1 MADYGQRTRLVFLLV
16 YTVILFLTSRYAL
29 GSWLPPASE
38 EGIWFYSGLVSLLLG
53 NLITTPFFTKP
64 ADSIS
69 YAVAALSSVLPASV
83 SSTIMDDRL
92 AQILWFA
99 TVVYLLGI
107 AVSGI
112 LSISLKDSRN
122 SVCRRTAKSL
132 AVLCDSLGTAQF
144 VFSITFSFAL
154 IAFHRESMHEFL
166 CIAAAGAVV
175 VMFRP
180 LETLV
185 RLGYRI
191 WCIWS
196 AREHGVERLGE
207 VVGHQLPGVVLIR
220 HEPTRSVEFGQPLG
234 VRADDGKVG
243 LAMALDY
250 VGIVDELWLRA
261 LHVEMPPEERSE
273 LIARVSLSDP
283 GDVITFAKGTGEIA
297 FDGLHAAA
305 WDRRADLIGLTA
317 PETDVSRLRVEIVRT
332 DLDLEVGRMLEA
344 QVGAR
349 SVLYQL
355 TNGLTKEEIL
365 QQKNTRGYVL
375 ADAKKI
381 GSWND
386 TKQRFEVVNWV
397 PRPNA
402 PVFLVVSVPVR
413 SDVNVGGISG

>member
-64 ADSIS
+64 ADSTS

-220 HEPTRSVEFGQPLG
+220 HEPTRSAEFGQPLG

-250 VGIVDELWLRA
+250 VGIVGELWLRA

-273 LIARVSLSDP
+273 LTARVSSSDP
-283 GDVITFAKGTGEIA
+283 GDVITFAKETGDIA
-297 FDGLHAAA
+297 FGGLHAAA
-305 WDRRADLIGLTA
+305 WDRRADLIGLAA
-317 PETDVSRLRVEIVRT
+317 PETDVSRL
-332 DLDLEVGRMLEA
+332 LPGM
-344 QVGAR
+344 
-349 SVLYQL
+349 
-355 TNGLTKEEIL
+355 
-365 QQKNTRGYVL
+365 
-375 ADAKKI
+375 
-381 GSWND
+381 
-386 TKQRFEVVNWV
+386 
-397 PRPNA
+397 P
-402 PVFLVVSVPVR
+402 
-413 SDVNVGGISG
+413 